1 MEVTEGQRAE
11 RGPNK
16 RLNRRLVIRW
26 LGAAARCGGGA
37 VFGAMG
43 GPAAAQDDVSDAA
56 KDIIEERELTPDD
69 VNAALETYMPS
80 GRWTST

>member
-1 MEVTEGQRAE
+1 
-11 RGPNK
+11 
-16 RLNRRLVIRW
+16 
-26 LGAAARCGGGA
+26 
-37 VFGAMG
+37 MG